1 MREELVLLIELQKS
15 DSAMSRIHARKK
27 ELPERLAKIEKD
39 FRAVQELVDEARN
52 RLDALQKDR
61 SDKEGRLKKD
71 GDTLRKA
78 KDRLNEVKTNKEY
91 QAVLKEIETME
102 SMSGRI
108 EDDIIALLEDID
120 RIKAECQAKEAD
132 LRTTCG
138 QFEEEKKQIEEE
150 IASLDTQLADLQ
162 TKNQELRKKIPPEML
177 KKYEMLKHLHRGVA
191 VVSVWKEVCGGCHMN
206 IPPQQYNAMQ
216 KNMEIVHCPNCSRF
230 LYRQDPGEK

>member
-102 SMSGRI
+102 SMSGCI

-120 RIKAECQAKEAD
+120 RIKAECQVKEAD

-138 QFEEEKKQIEEE
+138 QFEEEKKQIEGE
-150 IASLDTQLADLQ
+150 IASLDTELADLQ
-162 TKNQELRKKIPPEML
+162 TKNQ
-177 KKYEMLKHLHRGVA
+177 
-191 VVSVWKEVCGGCHMN
+191 
-206 IPPQQYNAMQ
+206 
-216 KNMEIVHCPNCSRF
+216 
-230 LYRQDPGEK
+230 